1 MVFLLFSLTCCFD
14 VMDNYSGLRLMLQ
27 KMPKVQNINMYQT
40 VIRLTGKQNEII
52 QENYIMEKEDSKKQ
66 IHSPITQAQNIPNH
80 RHDC

>member
-14 VMDNYSGLRLMLQ
+14 VMDNNRGLRLMLQ

-52 QENYIMEKEDSKKQ
+52 QENYIMETKKQ
-66 IHSPITQAQNIPNH
+66 IHSPVTQAQNIPNH